1 MIDSGTKL
9 FRSRFN
15 INERKIC
22 DCKYYRGYPVF
33 SKFVLPGDVWK
44 IHTES
49 FVRFQPMLS
58 PTLTPN
64 QGRIRFFYVPIR
76 LVEENTELIIT
87 GSKDGYF
94 NKDVEIP
101 KFDYWHLAGPSA
113 PDSVTP
119 VIDKHSIIA
128 YLTGIPAGR
137 YTWGRWKTAESVPAD
152 YWRKAYWRIWWD
164 YYRDENLDTD
174 GNGDFDTFVSNFSG
188 LISGYASDSFFKV
201 KLPHDYFTSSLPW
214 QLKGVAPAIDISG
227 QVPLSFP
234 AIDSQQTS
242 AAYSGALFGTS
253 AGSFAIVPGS
263 TGGTSDS
270 MAQVASGFEQYLES
284 GVGNLSG
291 ISFTMS
297 DLRDLSAQ
305 TRVFERL
312 ARCGSR
318 YTEYLRANFGTAP
331 ADGTL
336 QRAQY
341 LGGVKFPIVTT
352 EIPQTAQAQNSSG
365 DETPVGTL
373 RGKGISA
380 SGGSIHSAKFSEFG
394 VIIGIADFRPSV
406 QYTQGLPREYTYK
419 RRFDFFNPSFQH
431 LSEQEVRNSEVF
443 YDDSDDNDST
453 FGYQLMYQELRT
465 GKTSIVG
472 DMRDVLKFW
481 HQGIEFSSRPSL
493 NSAFITGSNYD
504 DSWNRVFEVV
514 GETSYPIIADFAF
527 HCEVHRPMVRYG
539 TPGLVDHL

>member
-33 SKFVLPGDVWK
+33 AKFVLPCDVWK

-87 GSKDGYF
+87 GSNDGYF

-101 KFDYWHLAGPSA
+101 KFDYWKLASSI
-113 PDSVTP
+113 PDSTP
-119 VIDKHSIIA
+119 VTIAKHSVITYMTGMPTGS
-128 YLTGIPAGR
+128 YL
-137 YTWGRWKTAESVPAD
+137 WGRWKLNESVPAD
-152 YWRKAYWRIWWD
+152 YWRKAYWRIYWD

-174 GNGDFDTFVSNFSG
+174 GNGDFDTFVSGKYSFG
-188 LISGYASDSFFKV
+188 EDSFFKV

-214 QLKGVAPAIDISG
+214 QLKGVTPAMDFGSLYYDVDKILGVNPSSG
-227 QVPLSFP
+227 IRVGFDVVDRSGTPSFGLSSSGSQPL
-234 AIDSQQTS
+234 DSDQL
-242 AAYSGALFGTS
+242 AALKLNLA
-253 AGSFAIVPGS
+253 SFATNLKLS
-263 TGGTSDS
+263 SS
-270 MAQVASGFEQYLES
+270 SFNMA
-284 GVGNLSG
+284 
-291 ISFTMS
+291 

-394 VIIGIADFRPSV
+394 VILGIADFRPSV

-443 YDDSDDNDST
+443 FDGSVDDDAT
-453 FGYQLMYQELRT
+453 FGFQLMYQELRT

-472 DMRDVLKFW
+472 DMRDTLKFW

-527 HCEVHRPMVRYG
+527 RCEVHRPMVRYG

>member
-9 FRSRFN
+9 FRSRFM

-33 SKFVLPGDVWK
+33 AKFVLPGDVWK

-76 LVEENTELIIT
+76 LVDENTELIIT

-94 NKDVEIP
+94 NKDVTIP
-101 KFDYWHLAGPSA
+101 SFDPWNITAPSSSS
-113 PDSVTP
+113 SVS
-119 VIDKHSIIA
+119 VSVAKHSVLTYMTGLPVNS
-128 YLTGIPAGR
+128 YLKG
-137 YTWGRWKTAESVPAD
+137 TWFDLESAPAD
-152 YWRKAYWRIWWD
+152 YWRKAYWRIYWD

-174 GNGDFDTFVSNFSG
+174 GNGDFDTFVSALYG
-188 LISGYASDSFFKV
+188 VAEDSFFKV

-214 QLKGVAPAIDISG
+214 QLKGITPAMDFGSVYYDTDKILGVSS
-227 QVPLSFP
+227 QATPLV
-234 AIDSQQTS
+234 
-242 AAYSGALFGTS
+242 GFGTS
-253 AGSFAIVPGS
+253 DKAGTPSFGLAGVSTLSDDQLNYLKQNIASFA
-263 TGGTSDS
+263 TNLKLTSS
-270 MAQVASGFEQYLES
+270 
-284 GVGNLSG
+284 
-291 ISFTMS
+291 SFNMS

-352 EIPQTAQAQNSSG
+352 EIPQTAQAQNSAG

-380 SGGSIHSAKFSEFG
+380 SGGSIKAAHFSEFG

-443 YDDSDDNDST
+443 FAGNNDDDAT
-453 FGYQLMYQELRT
+453 FGFQLMYQELRT

-472 DMRDVLKFW
+472 DMRDTLKFW
-481 HQGIEFSSRPSL
+481 HQGIEFASRPSL

-514 GETSYPIIADFAF
+514 GETSYPIIADFGF

>member
-1 MIDSGTKL
+1 MIDSGTTL
-9 FRSRFN
+9 FRSKFL

-49 FVRFQPMLS
+49 FIRLQPMLS

-64 QGRIRFFYVPIR
+64 QGRIRFFFVPIR
-76 LVEENTELIIT
+76 LVEEQTELIIT

-94 NKDVEIP
+94 NKDVDIP
-101 KFDYWHLAGPSA
+101 SFDAWHITAPSA
-113 PDSVTP
+113 SSSFSVS
-119 VIDKHSIIA
+119 VAKHSVISYMTGLPVKS
-128 YLTGIPAGR
+128 YLKG
-137 YTWGRWKTAESVPAD
+137 TWFDLESVPAD
-152 YWRKAYWRIWWD
+152 YWRKAYWRIYWD

-174 GNGDFDTFVSNFSG
+174 GNGDFDTFV
-188 LISGYASDSFFKV
+188 YAKYGVAEDSFFKV
-201 KLPHDYFTSSLPW
+201 KLPHDYFTKSLPW
-214 QLKGVAPAIDISG
+214 QLKGITPAMDFGSVYYDTDKILGVNPSSGIRVGFDVADRTGTPSFG
-227 QVPLSFP
+227 LSSSS
-234 AIDSQQTS
+234 SQS
-242 AAYSGALFGTS
+242 L
-253 AGSFAIVPGS
+253 
-263 TGGTSDS
+263 TSD
-270 MAQVASGFEQYLES
+270 QLNLLKQNIASFFTN
-284 GVGNLSG
+284 VGLSSS
-291 ISFTMS
+291 SFNMS

-380 SGGSIHSAKFSEFG
+380 SSGSIKAARFSEFG
-394 VIIGIADFRPSV
+394 VVIGIADFRPTV
-406 QYTQGLPREYTYK
+406 QYTQGLPREYSYK

-443 YDDSDDNDST
+443 FDGTNDDDAT
-453 FGYQLMYQELRT
+453 WGYQLMYQELRT

-472 DMRDVLKFW
+472 GMRDTLKFW
-481 HQGIEFSSRPSL
+481 HQGIEFPSRPSL

-514 GETSYPIIADFAF
+514 GDDSYPIIADFGF
-527 HCEVHRPMVRYG
+527 YCEVHRPMVRYG

>member
-15 INERKIC
+15 INERKIV
-22 DCKYYRGYPVF
+22 DCPYYKGVPVF
-33 SKFVLPGDVWK
+33 AKFVLPGDVWK

-64 QGRIRFFYVPIR
+64 QGRIRFFYVPLR

-87 GSKDGYF
+87 GSTDGYF
-94 NKDVEIP
+94 SRDVEIP
-101 KFDYWHLAGPSA
+101 SFPAWKHVENGNTTVEKGSVLDIMTGFPPGTYFSTTFDEESA
-113 PDSVTP
+113 
-119 VIDKHSIIA
+119 
-128 YLTGIPAGR
+128 
-137 YTWGRWKTAESVPAD
+137 PAD
-152 YWRKAYWRIWWD
+152 YWRKAYFRIWWD
-164 YYRDENLDTD
+164 YYRDENLQA
-174 GNGDFDTFVSNFSG
+174 NSYAGDFDTFVAAQK
-188 LISGYASDSFFKV
+188 GYNYPSLFDV
-201 KLPHDYFTSSLPW
+201 CLPHDYFTSSLPW
-214 QLKGVAPAIDISG
+214 QLKGITPAMDFGSVYFDTSNILG
-227 QVPLSFP
+227 VPSDTEP
-234 AIDSQQTS
+234 II
-242 AAYSGALFGTS
+242 GFGTS
-253 AGSFAIVPGS
+253 NKAGTPSFGLAAPSSLSDSQLSLLRNNLASFATNIKL
-263 TGGTSDS
+263 TSS
-270 MAQVASGFEQYLES
+270 
-284 GVGNLSG
+284 
-291 ISFTMS
+291 SFNMS

-380 SGGSIHSAKFSEFG
+380 SSGSISTAKFSEFG
-394 VIIGIADFRPSV
+394 VLIGIADFRPSV

-431 LSEQEVRNSEVF
+431 LSEQEVRNSEI
-443 YDDSDDNDST
+443 YYANDGDNDNT
-453 FGYQLMYQELRT
+453 FGFQLMYQELRT

-472 DMRDVLKFW
+472 DMRDTLKFW
-481 HQGIEFSSRPSL
+481 HQGIEFGSRPSL
-493 NSAFITGSNYD
+493 NGTFISGKTYN
-504 DSWNRVFEVV
+504 DSFKRVFEVV
-514 GETSYPIIADFAF
+514 ENSVNPIIADFGF

>member
-1 MIDSGTKL
+1 MIDSGTTL

-33 SKFVLPGDVWK
+33 AKFVLPGDIWK
-44 IHTES
+44 INTTS

-64 QGRIRFFYVPIR
+64 QGRVRFFYVPIR

-94 NKDVEIP
+94 SQDVEIP
-101 KFDYWHLAGPSA
+101 KFDYWNLTASAA
-113 PDSVTP
+113 PDSVNIT
-119 VIDKHSIIA
+119 VDKHSVLA
-128 YLTGIPAGR
+128 YMTGIPAGS
-137 YTWGRWKTAESVPAD
+137 YNWGRWKTLESIPAD
-152 YWRKAYWRIWWD
+152 YWRKAYWRIYWD

-174 GNGDFDTFVSNFSG
+174 GNGDFDTFVSTNLPLKGAF
-188 LISGYASDSFFKV
+188 ASDSFFKV

-234 AIDSQQTS
+234 AIQSQQTA

-253 AGSFAIVPGS
+253 AGSFSIVPGD
-263 TGGTSDS
+263 TGSTSDS
-270 MAQVASGFEQYLES
+270 MAQVAKGLESYLET

-380 SGGSIHSAKFSEFG
+380 SGGSISSAKFSEFG

-431 LSEQEVRNSEVF
+431 LSEQEVRNSEIYF
-443 YDDSDDNDST
+443 DNTDDNDST
-453 FGYQLMYQELRT
+453 FGFQLMYQELRT

-472 DMRDVLKFW
+472 DMRDTLKFW
-481 HQGIEFSSRPSL
+481 HQGIEFASRPSL
-493 NSAFITGSNYD
+493 NNAFITGSNYD
-504 DSWNRVFEVV
+504 SSWNRVFEVV
-514 GETSYPIIADFAF
+514 GDSSYPIIADFGF